1 MYDLLI
7 KGGTVVDG
15 TGGAEF
21 TADVAVTDGRIVE
34 VGRVSGAAR
43 RQVDADGLLVTPGFV
58 DIHTHFDGQATWD
71 PALAPSSYH
80 GVSTV
85 VMGNCGVG
93 FAPLRPGGE
102 AELIELMEGVEDIP
116 GTTLAG
122 GIDWRWE
129 TFGEYLDALGERQWM
144 LDVATQVPHAA
155 LRAYVMGER
164 AATGEP
170 SADDLAEMADLARQ
184 GVRAG
189 ALGISTTRLLAH
201 RTSTRGDV
209 PGTFAEAREL
219 AALGGVLGEL
229 GTGVFEIV
237 PRGMDGEISPEAHAE
252 LDLMGELARSIGRPV
267 TFSLVQTHTEVDRY
281 RLQLERAA
289 QFRAEG
295 VPLYPQVA
303 NRTTG
308 ILIGVESRHHAFSTR
323 PSYREIAHLPALDRV
338 RRMRNPEVK
347 ARILAEQNE
356 WAPDQSFAHFLHET
370 FDRMYEISD
379 PIDWEPSTDD
389 AIGPRARR
397 AGRQRQELLYDIFT
411 EGDGQNLVVFPYTN
425 YSEGSLDAVHEMLT
439 HPTSVF
445 GLGDAGAHCGIACDG
460 SSPTLML
467 EHWTRERKRGPLI
480 PLPDAIRMMTS
491 ETAALYGMYDR
502 GVIAPGYR
510 ADLNVIDH
518 ASARVLCPELI
529 QDLPASGRRVMQ
541 RATGYH
547 ATVVAGVITLAH
559 DEPTGENPGR
569 LVRGQQS
576 RPA

>member
-21 TADVAVTDGRIVE
+21 TANVGVTDGRIVE

-43 RQVDADGLLVTPGFV
+43 RQIDADGLLVTPGFV

-102 AELIELMEGVEDIP
+102 VELIELMEGVEDIP
-116 GTTLAG
+116 GTTLAE

-129 TFGEYLDALGERQWM
+129 TFGEYLDALDERRWM

-170 SADDLAEMADLARQ
+170 SVDDLVDMAYLARE
-184 GVRAG
+184 GVSAG

-201 RTSTRGDV
+201 RTSKRGDV
-209 PGTFAEAREL
+209 PGTFADAREL
-219 AALGGVLGEL
+219 AALGDVLRDL

-237 PRGMDGEISPEAHAE
+237 PRGMDGEISLEAHAE
-252 LDLMGELARSIGRPV
+252 LDMMGELARLIGRPV
-267 TFSLVQTHTEVDRY
+267 TFSMVQTHTEVDRY
-281 RLQLERAA
+281 RLQLERCA
-289 QFRAEG
+289 QFRADG
-295 VPLYPQVA
+295 VPLFPQVA

-308 ILIGVESRHHAFSTR
+308 VLIGVESRHHAFSTR
-323 PSYREIAHLPALDRV
+323 PSYREIAHLSSLDRV
-338 RRMRNPEVK
+338 RCMRNPEVK
-347 ARILAEQNE
+347 ARILGEPNE
-356 WAPDQSFAHFLHET
+356 WPADQSFAHFLHET

-379 PIDWEPSTDD
+379 PIDWEPSTAN

-397 AGRQRQELLYDIFT
+397 AGREPQELLYDIFT
-411 EGDGQNLVVFPYTN
+411 KGDGQNLVMFPYTN
-425 YSEGSLDAVHEMLT
+425 YSGGSLDAVHEMLT

-467 EHWTRERKRGPLI
+467 EHWTRERTRGPLI
-480 PLPDAIRMMTS
+480 PLPIAIRMMTS
-491 ETAALYGMYDR
+491 ETASLYGMYDR
-502 GVIAPGYR
+502 GIIAPGYR

-518 ASARVLCPELI
+518 ASVRVLLPELI
-529 QDLPASGRRVMQ
+529 HDLPAKGRRVMQ
-541 RATGYH
+541 KATGYH
-547 ATVVAGVITLAH
+547 ATVVLGEVTLIQ
-559 DEPTGENPGR
+559 DEPTGVFPGR
-569 LVRGQQS
+569 LVRGEQA
-576 RPA
+576 RPG

>member
-1 MYDLLI
+1 MFDLLI

-15 TGGAEF
+15 TGVAEY
-21 TADVAVTDGRIVE
+21 TADVAVSEGRIVE

-43 RQVDADGLLVTPGFV
+43 RQVDADGLLVSPGFV

-71 PALAPSSYH
+71 AALAPSSYH

-116 GTTLAG
+116 GTTLAA

-129 TFGEYLDALGERQWM
+129 TFGEYLDALGQRRWM

-170 SADDLAEMADLARQ
+170 SADDLAEMADLARH

-209 PGTFAEAREL
+209 PGTFADAREL

-252 LDLMGELARSIGRPV
+252 LVMMGELARSIGRPV

-295 VPLYPQVA
+295 VPLFPQVA

-308 ILIGVESRHHAFSTR
+308 VLIGVESRHHAFSTR

-347 ARILAEQNE
+347 ARILAEPNE

-370 FDRMYEISD
+370 FDRMYEISN

-397 AGRQRQELLYDIFT
+397 AGLQPQELLYDIFT
-411 EGDGQNLVVFPYTN
+411 EGDGQNLVMFPYTN
-425 YSEGSLDAVHEMLT
+425 YSEGSLDAVYEMLT

-467 EHWTRERKRGPLI
+467 EHWTRERTRGPLI

-518 ASARVLCPELI
+518 ASVRVLSPVLI
-529 QDLPASGRRVMQ
+529 QDLPAEGRRVMQ

-547 ATVVAGVITLAH
+547 ATVVGGEITLLR
-559 DEPTGENPGR
+559 DEPTGEHPGR
-569 LVRGQQS
+569 LVRGEQP